1 MECMG
6 VRINIP
12 VTGTEKPLAK
22 DANILSTTDCKGR
35 IRYVNPEF
43 TELAGYT
50 SEELV
55 GEPHNIIRH
64 PDMPPEAFNM
74 LWSALRQ
81 GKSWKGIVKNR
92 CKNGDHYWVDAF
104 AMPIIKEGKASE
116 FQSVRVHP
124 ESADVERA
132 RALYEQLKKGRI
144 PWFIR
149 WRTLS
154 LKLRCFLVAVM
165 AGIAGSALG
174 HSAFD
179 GHPLLVEGTAIL
191 FLGAGILWIFRP
203 VDEVLKKARSIS
215 NDRVAMHIYTGRQ
228 DEAGQLM
235 LAMKMLESETRGV
248 VGRLADDAR
257 QLRSSN
263 SVLVEETRG
272 TACCIG
278 ELNEKTDAVAS
289 AISRMSSSIQEVSGH
304 TASTAEVAA
313 AVSHEVE
320 DSRDRFEQSMAAVE
334 SLAEEISQASAVTA
348 ELMKESGTISSIIDV
363 IRAIAEQTNL
373 LALNAAI
380 EAARAGESGRGFSV
394 VADEVRTLANRTS
407 VSTEEISQMIERFQ
421 ANTQTVARHMGSAR
435 DKAEQGLE
443 QSRNAN
449 QSIHSI
455 LVAMNNIT
463 GMTSQVAAAVEQQS
477 GVADGI
483 NTSVS
488 SVMAI
493 TRGIARSAE
502 SCQQRCDEVSQLSQR
517 LNELATQFWEKRP

>member
-1 MECMG
+1 M
-6 VRINIP
+6 RINIP

-191 FLGAGILWIFRP
+191 FLGAGILWIFG
-203 VDEVLKKARSIS
+203 LWMKCSKKP
-215 NDRVAMHIYTGRQ
+215 
-228 DEAGQLM
+228 
-235 LAMKMLESETRGV
+235 
-248 VGRLADDAR
+248 
-257 QLRSSN
+257 
-263 SVLVEETRG
+263 
-272 TACCIG
+272 
-278 ELNEKTDAVAS
+278 
-289 AISRMSSSIQEVSGH
+289 
-304 TASTAEVAA
+304 
-313 AVSHEVE
+313 AVSAMTVSRCIFTPAGRMKP
-320 DSRDRFEQSMAAVE
+320 DSLCWQ
-334 SLAEEISQASAVTA
+334 
-348 ELMKESGTISSIIDV
+348 
-363 IRAIAEQTNL
+363 
-373 LALNAAI
+373 
-380 EAARAGESGRGFSV
+380 
-394 VADEVRTLANRTS
+394 
-407 VSTEEISQMIERFQ
+407 
-421 ANTQTVARHMGSAR
+421 
-435 DKAEQGLE
+435 
-443 QSRNAN
+443 
-449 QSIHSI
+449 
-455 LVAMNNIT
+455 
-463 GMTSQVAAAVEQQS
+463 
-477 GVADGI
+477 
-483 NTSVS
+483 
-488 SVMAI
+488 
-493 TRGIARSAE
+493 
-502 SCQQRCDEVSQLSQR
+502 
-517 LNELATQFWEKRP
+517 